1 MGQSAPRPLSDEVPP
16 TAIVLPIK
24 IALLSGAIV
33 VHSIATFIPTP
44 KRDLNASAMAL
55 VREPPENFE
64 LIDRSRPERI

>member
-55 VREPPENFE
+55 V
-64 LIDRSRPERI
+64 